1 MKDGYGSS
9 DAGMKKGSGGSKDA
23 GAYSEKA
30 GQGAGAARKGAKLDS
45 QGQVGK
51 KDESQYKAACKD
63 E

>member
-45 QGQVGK
+45 QGGVAK
-51 KDESQYKAACKD
+51 KDESQYKEGCKD
-63 E
+63 Q